1 MRAIA
6 AGISMPPISVGCEGE
21 VLPITMPAMWRG
33 RAALPPS
40 AGPTDCPGMGPSAAP
55 APMHILH
62 VFPSF
67 AIGGVPL
74 RMARVINHFGTG
86 LRHTIIALDRDFAA
100 AGALSEPL
108 DLRLIDVGRVRR
120 SVVRSVLKGAAA
132 LRRLRPDLLA
142 TYNWGAIEWAIA
154 NRLLAVAPHL
164 HFEAGFGPQETDRQ
178 IPRRVLLRRWALA
191 RCVKV
196 AVPSQNL
203 VRLAGNVWRL
213 PAERIAFIPN
223 GVDLERF
230 AAPPRDAIPGFVRH
244 PGELVIGTVAP
255 LRPEKNVGRLLRV
268 FAALG
273 KGPRTRLVIAGE
285 GTEAPRLTRLAAEL
299 GIADRVVFT
308 GHVAP
313 EAVLGAFDVFA
324 LSSDTEQMPNALLEA
339 MAASRAVAAVDVG
352 DVKSMLSNENREF
365 VVPRDDAA
373 AFAAAITSL
382 LRDPGKRN
390 ELGRRNRERAA
401 AAFSQ
406 EQMFSMLTPAFLLWS
421 ARVE

>member
-1 MRAIA
+1 MRAAA
-6 AGISMPPISVGCEGE
+6 AGISMPPKTAGCERE
-21 VLPITMPAMWRG
+21 LLPITMLTMSRG
-33 RAALPPS
+33 RAALPS
-40 AGPTDCPGMGPSAAP
+40 HAGRTGCPQVGLAAAP
-55 APMHILH
+55 APMHVLH

-67 AIGGVPL
+67 GIGGVPL
-74 RMARVINHFGTG
+74 RMARVINHFGTR
-86 LRHTIIALDRDFAA
+86 LRHTIIALDHDFAA
-100 AGALSEPL
+100 AGGLAENL
-108 DLRLIDVGRVRR
+108 DLRLIDIGRVRR
-120 SVVRSVLKGAAA
+120 SVVRSVLSGAAA
-132 LRRLRPDLLA
+132 LHRLRPNLLA

-154 NRLLAVAPHL
+154 NRLLAGTPHL

-196 AVPSQNL
+196 AVPSQHL
-203 VRLAGNVWRL
+203 VRLASNVWRL
-213 PAERIAFIPN
+213 PPERIAFVPN

-230 AAPPRDAIPGFVRH
+230 AAPPRDAIPGLMLR
-244 PGELVIGTVAP
+244 PGESVIGTLAP

-273 KGPRTRLVIAGE
+273 KGPKTRLVIAGE
-285 GTEAPRLTRLAAEL
+285 GSEAPKLTRLAAEL

-308 GHVAP
+308 GGVAP
-313 EAVLGAFDVFA
+313 ETVLGSFDVFA

-373 AFAAAITSL
+373 AFAAAIAAL
-382 LRDPGKRN
+382 LRDPGKRD

-406 EQMFSMLTPAFLLWS
+406 EQMFKAY
-421 ARVE
+421 ARLFALVGQG